1 MNHAR
6 EGEQRGGQMSERAIC
21 GSRRLA
27 CLAALLILGNRF
39 GSAAL
44 ADPCTVN
51 CINPGD
57 YNFIL
62 VWDGLP
68 RTYMVHVP
76 ASYSGSS
83 AVPLLLDLH
92 GFSSYAAQERQVS
105 GQLQQSD
112 KRGFIAVWP
121 EGIALSWN
129 GYGCCAVAGITQTDD
144 VGFLRAVI
152 ATLKTTAN
160 IDSTRV
166 FVTGISNGGSMTMR
180 MACEAADVVRAAAS
194 VSFPLNT
201 NQCSPA
207 KPIGVTE
214 IAGTADT
221 TVPYNGGDFL
231 QLGTVGELLSV
242 PFDVQSAPA
251 SLAAWQAI
259 DGCDDTLIQT
269 SLPGN
274 SYADV
279 YTNCAGPGDVK
290 IGLVTIPGGG
300 HILYN
305 GYVGL
310 GYNGNNAPFDVS
322 EYIWDNVFDL

>member
-1 MNHAR
+1 
-6 EGEQRGGQMSERAIC
+6 MSATVI
-21 GSRRLA
+21 SRSKSLNG
-27 CLAALLILGNRF
+27 LAAALILSIGF

-44 ADPCTVN
+44 ADPCTVD
-51 CINPGD
+51 CIAPGD
-57 YNFIL
+57 YNFLL

-68 RTYMVHVP
+68 RTDMVHVP

-83 AVPLLLDLH
+83 AVPLVLDLH
-92 GFSSYAAQERQVS
+92 GFSSYASQERQVS

-129 GYGCCAVAGITQTDD
+129 GYGCCAIAGLVQADD

-152 ATLKTTAN
+152 GTMKTSAN
-160 IDSTRV
+160 IDATRV

-194 VSFPLNT
+194 VSFPLNAS
-201 NQCSPA
+201 QCSPA

-214 IAGTADT
+214 IAGTADA
-221 TVPYNGGDFL
+221 TVPYNGGNFL
-231 QLGTVGELLSV
+231 QLGTIGGLLSI
-242 PFDVQSAPA
+242 PFAAQSAAA
-251 SLAAWQAI
+251 SLAQWQAI
-259 DGCDDTLIQT
+259 DGCSNNMVQT

-274 SYADV
+274 SYAQF
-279 YTNCAGPGDVK
+279 YSQCAGGSGVK
-290 IGLVTIPGGG
+290 VGLVTITGGG

-305 GYVGL
+305 GYVGP
-310 GYNGNNAPFDVS
+310 GYNGDNAPIDVS
-322 EYIWDNVFDL
+322 EYIWDNVFNL

>member
-1 MNHAR
+1 MCER
-6 EGEQRGGQMSERAIC
+6 EMSRSKGIRG
-21 GSRRLA
+21 
-27 CLAALLILGNRF
+27 LAASLILSIGF

-44 ADPCTVN
+44 ADPCAVN
-51 CINPGD
+51 CIAPGD
-57 YNFIL
+57 YNFLIL
-62 VWDGLP
+62 WDGLP

-92 GFSSYAAQERQVS
+92 GFSSYAVQERQVS

-129 GYGCCAVAGITQTDD
+129 GYGCCAIAGLVQADD

-152 ATLKTTAN
+152 GTMQATAN
-160 IDSTRV
+160 IDATRV

-180 MACEAADVVRAAAS
+180 MACEAADLVRAAAS
-194 VSFPLNT
+194 VSFPLDT

-214 IAGTADT
+214 IAGTADAT
-221 TVPYNGGDFL
+221 INYYGGNLL
-231 QLGTVGELLSV
+231 QLGTIGGLLSI
-242 PFDVQSAPA
+242 PFSVESAAA
-251 SLAAWQAI
+251 SLAQWQAI
-259 DGCDDTLIQT
+259 DGCSNNMVQT

-274 SYADV
+274 SYAQV
-279 YTNCAGPGDVK
+279 YSQCTGASGVK
-290 IGLVTIPGGG
+290 VGLVTIPGGG

-310 GYNGNNAPFDVS
+310 GYNGDNAPFDVS
-322 EYIWDNVFDL
+322 EYIWDNVFNL

>member
-1 MNHAR
+1 
-6 EGEQRGGQMSERAIC
+6 MSEIKK
-21 GSRRLA
+21 SRSKKLRGLA
-27 CLAALLILGNRF
+27 SLILSVGF

-44 ADPCTVN
+44 AEPCTVN
-51 CINPGD
+51 CIAPGD
-57 YNFIL
+57 YTLVL
-62 VWDGLP
+62 VWDLLP
-68 RTYMVHVP
+68 RTYLVHVP
-76 ASYSGSS
+76 ASYSGNS

-152 ATLKTTAN
+152 ASMETRAN
-160 IDSTRV
+160 IDATRI

-180 MACEAADVVRAAAS
+180 MACEAADLVRAAAS

-201 NQCSPA
+201 DQCSPA

-221 TVPYNGGDFL
+221 TVPYNGADTL
-231 QLGTVGELLSV
+231 QLGTVGGLLSV
-242 PFDVQSAPA
+242 PFAVQSAPA
-251 SLAAWQAI
+251 SLAAWKAI
-259 DGCDDTLIQT
+259 DGCSDNMVQT

-274 SYADV
+274 SYAQV
-279 YTNCAGPGDVK
+279 YSPCAGSSGVNV
-290 IGLVTIPGGG
+290 GLVTIPGGG

-310 GYNGNNAPFDVS
+310 GYDGDNAPFDVS

>member
-1 MNHAR
+1 MSRSKHF
-6 EGEQRGGQMSERAIC
+6 RG
-21 GSRRLA
+21 
-27 CLAALLILGNRF
+27 LAASLILSVGF

-44 ADPCTVN
+44 ADPCAVN
-51 CINPGD
+51 CIAPGD
-57 YNFIL
+57 YNFML
-62 VWDGLP
+62 LWDGLP

-76 ASYSGSS
+76 ASYSGTS

-92 GFSSYAAQERQVS
+92 GFSSYASQERQVS

-152 ATLKTTAN
+152 TTMEARAN
-160 IDSTRV
+160 IDTTRV

-180 MACEAADVVRAAAS
+180 MACEAADLVRAVAS
-194 VSFPLNT
+194 VSFPLNS

-221 TVPYNGGDFL
+221 TVPYDGADTL
-231 QLGTVGELLSV
+231 QLGTVGGLLSI
-242 PFDVQSAPA
+242 PFAVQSAAA
-251 SLAAWQAI
+251 SLAEWKAI
-259 DGCDDTLIQT
+259 DGCSDNMVQT
-269 SLPGN
+269 SLPGS
-274 SYADV
+274 SYAQV
-279 YTNCAGPGDVK
+279 YSPCAGTGAVK
-290 IGLVTIPGGG
+290 VGLVTIPGGG

-310 GYNGNNAPFDVS
+310 GYNGDNAPFDVS

>member
-1 MNHAR
+1 MCNEIFR
-6 EGEQRGGQMSERAIC
+6 SCKLWGGVV
-21 GSRRLA
+21 
-27 CLAALLILGNRF
+27 ALLILSTGL
-39 GSAAL
+39 GSPAF
-44 ADPCTVN
+44 ADPCTGN
-51 CINPGD
+51 CIGPGD
-57 YNFIL
+57 YNFMLIS
-62 VWDGLP
+62 DGIP

-76 ASYSGSS
+76 ATYSGSS

-121 EGIALSWN
+121 QGIALSWN
-129 GYGCCAVAGITQTDD
+129 GYGCCAIAGIAQVDD

-152 ATLKTTAN
+152 ASVEAIAN

-166 FVTGISNGGSMTMR
+166 FVTGISNGGAMAMR
-180 MACEAADVVRAAAS
+180 MACEAADVVRAVAS
-194 VSFPLNT
+194 VSFPLNSS
-201 NQCSPA
+201 QCSPA

-221 TVPYNGGDFL
+221 TVPYGGGDSL
-231 QLGTVGELLSV
+231 QLGTVGGILSI
-242 PFDVQSAPA
+242 PFAVQSAPA
-251 SLAAWQAI
+251 SLAEWKAI
-259 DGCDDTLIQT
+259 DGCDDMMIVT
-269 SLPGN
+269 SLPGD

-279 YTNCAGPGDVK
+279 YTNCSGPGDVRV
-290 IGLVTIPGGG
+290 GLVTIPGGG

-310 GYNGNNAPFDVS
+310 GYDGNNAPFDVS
-322 EYIWDNVFDL
+322 EYIWDYVFDL